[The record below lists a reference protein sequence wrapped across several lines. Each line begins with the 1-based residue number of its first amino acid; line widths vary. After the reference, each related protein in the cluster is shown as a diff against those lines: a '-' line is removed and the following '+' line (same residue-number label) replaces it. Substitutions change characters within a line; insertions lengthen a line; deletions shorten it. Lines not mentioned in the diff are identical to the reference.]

1 MTAPKHHDWFDSDAG
16 RYVLERELAWFDATS
31 ADLFGYMAMQI
42 GLCQIDCLRANRIPF
57 RYCGKPAGG
66 HVRLLPEML
75 PLASQSLDL
84 VALPHA
90 LEFSPNPH
98 QLLREVERVLRPEGR
113 LLLSGFN
120 PLSFFGTRRW
130 LGPRHAYPWNGRFL
144 RLTRIKDW
152 LSLLGLELAGGRMA
166 CYAPPIDRARL
177 LRAFGFLE
185 SAGDRWWALGGGVY
199 MLHAVKRVQGMRLIT
214 PQWSDA
220 WLAKPELA
228 GSANR
233 LGTHSRRD
241 PGEPEAGADIMR
253 R

>member
-1 MTAPKHHDWFDSDAG
+1 MQDWFESDAG

-31 ADLFGYMAMQI
+31 VDLFGFIAMQI
-42 GLCQIDCLRANRIPF
+42 GLCQIDCLRANRMPF

-66 HVRLLPEML
+66 DVRLLPELL
-75 PLASQSLDL
+75 PLATQSLDL

-113 LLLSGFN
+113 LLLTGFN

-130 LGPRHAYPWNGRFL
+130 LGSRQTYPWNGQFL

-152 LSLLGLELAGGRMA
+152 LSLLGFELAGGRMA
-166 CYAPPIDRARL
+166 CYAPPVNRERL
-177 LRAFGFLE
+177 LRDFGFLE

-199 MLHAVKRVQGMRLIT
+199 MLHAVKRVQGMRLIS
-214 PQWSDA
+214 PQWDEG
-220 WLAKPELA
+220 WLAKPGLA

-233 LGTHSRRD
+233 IGTHRLGD
-241 PGEPEAGADIMR
+241 E
-253 R
+253 